1 MLERLTKY
9 LCSRLFIG
17 LSQYYFTISC
27 PLHFSILHCVN
38 QHVILHAY
46 LTHFLSNISFMELKG
61 KVEITK
67 LMSCL
72 TDCIGNLSLVSFT
85 TNQNLETAR
94 FTGKKQAV
102 SAVIQIINSI
112 ETLWLPY
119 FCFIK
124 WIANRKYPSI
134 YDFPKHICDYLVR
147 EIMPFIISI
156 FGTFS

>member
-1 MLERLTKY
+1 
-9 LCSRLFIG
+9 
-17 LSQYYFTISC
+17 
-27 PLHFSILHCVN
+27 
-38 QHVILHAY
+38 
-46 LTHFLSNISFMELKG
+46 MELKR
-61 KVEITK
+61 KVEITR

-72 TDCIGNLSLVSFT
+72 TEYIGNLSLVSCT

-94 FTGKKQAV
+94 FTWKRQAV

-124 WIANRKYPSI
+124 WIANKKYPSI

-147 EIMPFIISI
+147 EIMSAYAIYHQHFWNIFLKRHLTNKNYYIFNTSAKSGNILKPPNSTAHFLCLEKCIKIISHS
-156 FGTFS
+156 GTPAAMS

>member
-1 MLERLTKY
+1 
-9 LCSRLFIG
+9 
-17 LSQYYFTISC
+17 
-27 PLHFSILHCVN
+27 
-38 QHVILHAY
+38 
-46 LTHFLSNISFMELKG
+46 MELKG

-72 TDCIGNLSLVSFT
+72 TEYIGNLSLVSCT

-94 FTGKKQAV
+94 FTWKRQAV

-124 WIANRKYPSI
+124 WIANKKYPSI

-147 EIMPFIISI
+147 EIMSAYAIYHQHFWNI
-156 FGTFS
+156 FLKRHLTNKNYYIFNTSAKSGNILKPPQLHCSFLMFRKMH